1 MVRSSL
7 SADQTIPI
15 EAKHRFTDL
24 MGDALEDP
32 TAEPD
37 HQGNFIYYLLT
48 AAVVVI
54 TQLKGLCI

>member
-37 HQGNFIYYLLT
+37 HQGNFFYYLLT
-48 AAVVVI
+48 AAAVVVI
-54 TQLKGLCI
+54 I